1 MRYRDERRP
10 IAADPAG
17 AEAAGAARAAVGE
30 RSEVEPEVERS
41 GQERPVDERPVD
53 EPTGD
58 FTLLEAD
65 EEVRFQERWRE
76 LQTEFVDDPRAAV
89 RRAHGLVSELTDRLT
104 DRFTRERDEL
114 ERQWEDSGEASTE
127 TLRLAVRRY
136 RAFFERLL
144 AI

>member
-30 RSEVEPEVERS
+30 SPEVERS